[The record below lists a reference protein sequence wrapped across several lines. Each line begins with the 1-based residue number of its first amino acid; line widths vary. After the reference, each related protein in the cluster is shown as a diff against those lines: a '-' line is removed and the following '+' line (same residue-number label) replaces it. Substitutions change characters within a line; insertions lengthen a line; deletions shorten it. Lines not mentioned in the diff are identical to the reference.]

1 LLWRK
6 AVRNAAGIGLLLR
19 RKHHA
24 TSFLSALQ
32 QNVAAACPAKMY
44 TCSDAGHLFA
54 IVLIFIEVYDCFR
67 RTDDYLR
74 NWYSWIRVRLPF
86 SCHVCGADWL
96 PTPDY
101 VVRNIGMGI
110 RHEQIT

>member
-1 LLWRK
+1 
-6 AVRNAAGIGLLLR
+6 
-19 RKHHA
+19 
-24 TSFLSALQ
+24 LQ
-32 QNVAAACPAKMY
+32 QKAAAALSAKMY
-44 TCSDAGHLFA
+44 TRSDADHLFA
-54 IVLIFIEVYDCFR
+54 IVLTFIEVYDCFR
-67 RTDDYLR
+67 RTEDYLR

-86 SCHVCGADWL
+86 SRHVCGADWL